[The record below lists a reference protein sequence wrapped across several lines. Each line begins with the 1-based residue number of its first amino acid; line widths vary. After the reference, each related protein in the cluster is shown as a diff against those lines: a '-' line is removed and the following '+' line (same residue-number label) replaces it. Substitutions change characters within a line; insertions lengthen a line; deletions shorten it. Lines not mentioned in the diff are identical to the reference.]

1 MPTMTPGAFAHPA
14 TSLDFKTGT
23 WRTQRPVHHLRPA
36 PCHSG
41 CPAGESPRDYLAR
54 VAEGNLQAAWENLVA
69 ANPLPAISGRVCDH
83 PCETACNR
91 GQFDSAVAI
100 HNVER
105 LLGDEAIRC
114 GWDYA
119 LPPLAADAPKA
130 ALVGAGP
137 AGLSCAYHLR
147 RQGVRAVLM
156 DRLPVA
162 GGTLRMALPG
172 YRLPR
177 EVLEAEVARLLA
189 AGIDFVPNMA
199 LGRDVSLAE
208 LQQDYAA
215 VFLGPGRH
223 RPRNWDVD
231 GHTPR
236 DLHPALT
243 LLQEWVAFGTLPE
256 IHSAVIVGGGNS
268 AIDMARVLARTGAKV
283 HLVTHDALPGPGVA
297 REAAMKVAP
306 RDIRAAE
313 EEGVILHPEHG
324 VYHIILRGEKVA
336 GVELV
341 RMKKLAL
348 GNGRYEVVPFEGT
361 ETVLHVDQVIP
372 AIGQEVAPD
381 GMESLL
387 GKRAFFHV
395 DAAGRLAGHAGLF
408 VGGDA
413 RQGAWGTVSGAVG
426 DGRRA
431 AFAMLAHLRN
441 EAAAQETE
449 IAPIGLA
456 ELNLNY
462 FEQAPRAE
470 EVLLPV
476 ADRTGCAEIA
486 QGLSAVQ
493 VAAEAARCFS
503 CGNCMACDNCWTL
516 CPDQAVLKT
525 RELAAD
531 GSHYVIDYDYCKGCG
546 LCAHECPVGYLAM
559 EVEPVASAPFASCRT
574 EGTPLDAPVLR

>member
-1 MPTMTPGAFAHPA
+1 MPTMTPGAFAYPA

-23 WRTQRPVHHLRPA
+23 WRTQRPVQRLRPA

-41 CPAGESPRDYLAR
+41 CPAGENPRDYLAR

-69 ANPLPAISGRVCDH
+69 ANPLPAITGRVCDH

-91 GQFDSAVAI
+91 GQFDAAIAI

-105 LLGDEAIRC
+105 FLGDEAIRA

-119 LPPLAADAPKA
+119 LPPLAADAPRVA
-130 ALVGAGP
+130 VVGAGP

-147 RQGVRAVLM
+147 LQGVRAMLM

-177 EVLEAEVARLLA
+177 DVLDAEVERLLA
-189 AGIDFVPNMA
+189 AGIDFVSNMA

-223 RPRNWDVD
+223 HPRHWDVD
-231 GHTPR
+231 GRTPR

-297 REAAMKVAP
+297 QEAAMKAAP
-306 RDIRAAE
+306 RDIRQAE
-313 EEGVILHPEHG
+313 EEGVTMHPEHG
-324 VYHIILRGEKVA
+324 VHRLILRGEKVV
-336 GVELV
+336 GVELI

-372 AIGQEVAPD
+372 AIGQEVASE
-381 GMESLL
+381 GMEILL
-387 GKRAFFHV
+387 AQRGFFRV
-395 DAAGRLAGHAGLF
+395 DEAGRLPGQAGVFA
-408 VGGDA
+408 GGDA
-413 RQGAWGTVSGAVG
+413 REDAWGTVSGALG

-431 AFAMLAHLRN
+431 ASAIHAFLLGESR
-441 EAAAQETE
+441 EQEHE
-449 IAPIGLA
+449 PVPISLA
-456 ELNLNY
+456 ELNLHY
-462 FEQAPRAE
+462 FERAPRAE
-470 EVLLPV
+470 EALLPV
-476 ADRTGCAEIA
+476 ASRAGCVEIA
-486 QGLSAVQ
+486 QGLSAVG
-493 VAAEAARCFS
+493 VVAEAGRCFS

-546 LCAHECPVGYLAM
+546 LCAHECPVGYLTM
-559 EVEPVASAPFASCRT
+559 APES
-574 EGTPLDAPVLR
+574 